1 MNSPGTHLR
10 RQPLSLSH
18 LRIPF
23 LPILAGLSCTGLF
36 ILLGVVIWLGLEWLR
51 LASNPYQMSSTDSI
65 GAVRSLLPEGME
77 FDIGMSVFAVKA
89 VNVTER
95 PECTY
100 EERLRWKTQ
109 GRNGNVSPSFPEETI
124 KQYDSQMGPAAP
136 CDYLYVPETEWL
148 WSGIVA
154 RSLTLANKRVEAD
167 VTFDIP
173 AESLY
178 VTRSRL
184 ELTTVWLRHR
194 MVQPKHGSC
203 GDIKAA
209 WCRTWYTRL

>member
-10 RQPLSLSH
+10 RQPLSLSR

-36 ILLGVVIWLGLEWLR
+36 ILLGVIIWLGLEWLR
-51 LASNPYQMSSTDSI
+51 LASNPYQMSSTDGI

-77 FDIGMSVFAVKA
+77 FDIGMSVFAVKVA
-89 VNVTER
+89 NVTER

-100 EERLRWKTQ
+100 EERLRWKPQ
-109 GRNGNVSPSFPEETI
+109 GRNGDVSTSFPEETT
-124 KQYDSQMGPAAP
+124 KQYDSKMGPAAP
-136 CDYLYVPETEWL
+136 CDFLYVPETEEL

-154 RSLTLANKRVEAD
+154 RSLTLASKGVEAD
-167 VTFDIP
+167 VAFDIP

-178 VTRSRL
+178 VTHSRL

-194 MVQPKHGSC
+194 MVQPMHGSC
-203 GDIKAA
+203 GDVKVA
-209 WCRTWYTRL
+209 